1 MLSSSLLLGY
11 LIMLRSFI
19 KKSLPRLNNMIS
31 FLLLLL
37 FNWLFLLWRCNLLLF
52 FFTGLFLIFL
62 LVFDFLK
69 SRRSRFDHFN
79 VLFKLVFDTTHMMF
93 DFVFVLEEG
102 FLLCFN
108 FMDILFFVTSEV
120 FAVEFG
126 VDSNLPSDIFYF
138 IELRNI
144 SDYCFYD

>member
-1 MLSSSLLLGY
+1 
-11 LIMLRSFI
+11 
-19 KKSLPRLNNMIS
+19 
-31 FLLLLL
+31 
-37 FNWLFLLWRCNLLLF
+37 
-52 FFTGLFLIFL
+52 
-62 LVFDFLK
+62 
-69 SRRSRFDHFN
+69 
-79 VLFKLVFDTTHMMF
+79 MF

-108 FMDILFFVTSEV
+108 LMDILFFVSSEV